1 MARVTNWLR
10 DQVTKRMN
18 GWRDNY
24 SATLKLPS
32 DPQGK
37 DSLRLTINREDGM
50 YLLVDLERDE
60 AQALHDCLGKYL
72 S

>member
-10 DQVTKRMN
+10 GQTTKRMN

-24 SATLKLPS
+24 PATLKLPS
-32 DPQGK
+32 DPQGE
-37 DSLRLTINREDGM
+37 DTLRVTINREDGM
-50 YLLVDLERDE
+50 YLLMNFERDE
-60 AQALHDCLGKYL
+60 AQAFYDCLAKYL

>member
-10 DQVTKRMN
+10 TQASRRMH
-18 GWRDNY
+18 GWRDSY
-24 SATLKLPS
+24 PATLQLPS

-37 DSLRLTINREDGM
+37 NTLGLTINREDGM

-60 AQALHDCLGKYL
+60 AQALDDCLGTYL